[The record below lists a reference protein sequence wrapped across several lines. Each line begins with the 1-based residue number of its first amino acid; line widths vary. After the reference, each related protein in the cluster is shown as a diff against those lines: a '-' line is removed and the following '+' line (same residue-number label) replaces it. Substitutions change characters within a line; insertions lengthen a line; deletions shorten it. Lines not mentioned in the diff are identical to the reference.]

1 MDANVIPERKDV
13 PASDK
18 WDLTTLFKS
27 DEDWEKA
34 LARVEPDA
42 KAVAAFEG
50 KLAAGAQSL
59 LDALKAYEELWK
71 NIELVS
77 VYASLLKTSDEGD
90 EKYSDMEGRAEMAIS
105 KASALTSFFDSE
117 LSSIPDSDVKAW
129 IEREDFKDFKVY
141 VQKLLRQKEHILS
154 QKEERILAL
163 QSESAATAEKTFSVA
178 ENVDLNNLF
187 GTVNV
192 DGKELPLT
200 QTTWSQFMESPD
212 RAVREKAYKQFY
224 KNFEDHQNIL
234 AGLYAGSVNQD
245 VFIARARG
253 YKSSLDAALFGN
265 KVPESVY
272 RNLID
277 MVHKNFGPL
286 RKYYSIRK
294 RALGVKELRHYD
306 VYVPLV
312 PNVETKTSY
321 DEAVEICREALAPL
335 GKEYTDTLCG
345 GLKGG
350 WVDRYENKGKRS
362 GAFSSGAYTGYPY
375 ILLNYKDTIIR
386 DVFTMAHEGGHSM
399 HSWFSANNNP
409 FMQYNYTIFEA
420 EVASTF
426 NEELVFQRLIKK
438 ADNAEMKKYLLAMR
452 AADIMAT
459 LHRQT
464 MFAEYELKTHELVE
478 SGTPL
483 TAPLLRKVYRGLL
496 EEYFGPEMVFEENS
510 DMEGLRIPHFYS
522 AFYVYKYATGI
533 SAAMA
538 LADRVTKGGEAER
551 NDYFN
556 FLKSGGSR
564 YPIES
569 LRVAGV
575 DMESP
580 EPVQAALDKFAAII
594 DELDKLIK

>member
-1 MDANVIPERKDV
+1 MNSNAIPERKDV
-13 PASDK
+13 PAGDK

-34 LARVEPDA
+34 LIKIEGDA
-42 KAVAAFEG
+42 KAVSSFQG
-50 KLAAGAQSL
+50 KLAAGPQEL
-59 LDALKAYEELWK
+59 LAALKAYEELWK
-71 NIELVS
+71 NAELVCN
-77 VYASLLKTSDEGD
+77 YAGLLKTTDEGD
-90 EKYSDMEGRAEMAIS
+90 EKSTDMEGRAEMAVS
-105 KASALTSFFDSE
+105 KAAALTSFFESE
-117 LSSIPDSDVKAW
+117 LSEIPEADIESW
-129 IEREDFKDFKVY
+129 IERDDYKDYKIY

-154 QKEERILAL
+154 EKEERILAL
-163 QSESAATAEKTFSVA
+163 QSESGGTAEKTFSVA
-178 ENVDLNNLF
+178 ENVDINNLF

-192 DGKELPLT
+192 DRKDLPLT
-200 QTTWSQFMESPD
+200 QTTWTQFMENPD
-212 RAVREKAYKQFY
+212 RSVREKAYKQFY
-224 KNFEDHQNIL
+224 KNFESHQNIL
-234 AGLYAGSVNQD
+234 ASLYAGSVNQD

-277 MVHKNFGPL
+277 TVHRNFGPL

-294 RALGVKELRHYD
+294 RALGVQELRHYD

-312 PNVETKTSY
+312 PNVSTKTSY
-321 DEAVEICREALAPL
+321 DQAVEICREALAPL

-362 GAFSSGAYTGYPY
+362 GAFSNGGYTGYPY
-375 ILLNYKDTIIR
+375 ILLNYKDSIIR

-399 HSWFSANNNP
+399 HSLYSAKNNP

-426 NEELVFQRLIKK
+426 NEELLFQHLINK
-438 ADNAEMKKYLLAMR
+438 ADDKKMRTYLLAMR

-464 MFAEYELKTHELVE
+464 MFAEYELKAHELVE

-483 TAPLLRKVYRGLL
+483 SAPVLRKLYRGLL

-533 SAAMA
+533 SAALA
-538 LADRVTKGGEAER
+538 LAERVTKGGEAER

-580 EPVQAALDKFAAII
+580 APVQAALDKFAAII
-594 DELDKLIK
+594 DELDKSI